1 MVFIPVLSSVT
12 WADREQNHFL
22 YPNAV
27 QLTMPLGERET
38 LPVDASLAHHI
49 VVCLQLL
56 KA

>member
-49 VVCLQLL
+49 VVTLQLL